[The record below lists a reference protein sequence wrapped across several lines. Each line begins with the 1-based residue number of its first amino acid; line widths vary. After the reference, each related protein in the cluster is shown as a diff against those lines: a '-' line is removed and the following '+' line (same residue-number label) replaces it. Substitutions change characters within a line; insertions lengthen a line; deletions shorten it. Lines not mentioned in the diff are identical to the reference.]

1 MKSINECIGQELQWI
16 HPRKLSSEYELR
28 GGDELFAYLHWQG

>member
-16 HPRKLSSEYELR
+16 HPNVFSGEYELR
-28 GGDELFAYLHWQG
+28 GCDELFARIQCK